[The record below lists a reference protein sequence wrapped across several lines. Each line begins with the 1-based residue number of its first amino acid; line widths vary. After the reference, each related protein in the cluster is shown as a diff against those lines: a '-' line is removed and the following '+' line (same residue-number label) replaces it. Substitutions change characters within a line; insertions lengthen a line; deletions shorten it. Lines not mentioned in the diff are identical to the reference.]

1 MNKIRNIHTIV
12 VGSWRVQSPSKARV
26 KDWDKK
32 EGKDCYAEE
41 MGMFVTSHNI
51 EYLNFHVLQSLFRI
65 PALLRGYFQAVFLIG
80 FAVAH
85 SGFSCFSGER
95 CLACSEVRD
104 CPVFLFVKENILF
117 KPLPKPCHVQGRSV
131 RTGAHLIDF

>member
-1 MNKIRNIHTIV
+1 MRGECGGRALKTSLSIAVIAVHHGMNKIRNIHTIV

-51 EYLNFHVLQSLFRI
+51 EYLNFTCCSH
-65 PALLRGYFQAVFLIG
+65 
-80 FAVAH
+80 
-85 SGFSCFSGER
+85 
-95 CLACSEVRD
+95 CLESQ
-104 CPVFLFVKENILF
+104 
-117 KPLPKPCHVQGRSV
+117 PC
-131 RTGAHLIDF
+131 